1 MRPTEIIQ
9 DGIRITHEK
18 PDNVAIEMNGS
29 SITLTVENTELLR
42 VMLYEAYRSK
52 RWKCNRAEK
61 SAKNK
66 ALWALAKSQSG
77 NTQKVYKRL
86 KKETETII
94 GDLDY
99 SNIGIGELDFS
110 NVGIGDLN
118 IEDIKLP
125 DIGDIELPDIGNI
138 ELPDYNFKDLGL

>member
-1 MRPTEIIQ
+1 MRLTIIEQ
-9 DGIRITHEK
+9 DGIRITQEQ
-18 PDNVAIEMNGS
+18 PDNVVIEMNGS
-29 SITLTVENTELLR
+29 SITLTEENTELLR
-42 VMLYEAYRSK
+42 TMLYE

-66 ALWALAKSQSG
+66 ALWALAKSQGG
-77 NTQKVYKRL
+77 NTQKTYKRL

-94 GDLDY
+94 GDIDY
-99 SNIGIGELDFS
+99 SNIEIGELDFS

-125 DIGDIELPDIGNI
+125 DIGNI
-138 ELPDYNFKDLGL
+138 ELPDYSFKDLGL